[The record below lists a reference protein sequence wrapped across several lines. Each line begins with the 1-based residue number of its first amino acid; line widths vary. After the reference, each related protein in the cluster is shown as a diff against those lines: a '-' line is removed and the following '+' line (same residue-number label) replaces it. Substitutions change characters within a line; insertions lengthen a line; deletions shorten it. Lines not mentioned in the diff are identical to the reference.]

1 MSWKFLGHYR
11 VGMHRQDESP
21 LPALTAPL
29 SPLQLTLLTTPGPNQ
44 NPERQP
50 HDLSLDIFGRALFWT
65 CEATNTINV
74 HRLDGAALGVVLRG
88 DRDKPRA
95 IAVNAE
101 RGCGAGPV
109 GGFVGWFLPGL
120 GESCQDPL
128 DCVLWLWLLWGNFPV
143 I

>member
-1 MSWKFLGHYR
+1 MEVLG
-11 VGMHRQDESP
+11 
-21 LPALTAPL
+21 ALQGGDAQAGRISLASSQVPL

-101 RGCGAGPV
+101 RGCGAGPL
-109 GGFVGWFLPGL
+109 GGSVGWFLPGL
-120 GESCQDPL
+120 GASCQDPL
-128 DCVLWLWLLWGNFPV
+128 DCVLWLWLLWGTFPS